1 MDYLTQ
7 PNPFN
12 LCVLCVLFR
21 ALLITAL
28 LLACA
33 AASPAASPQPTTSEQ
48 VKKLVAV
55 LKSNAT
61 QKEKADACRELARIG
76 TKDAVAPL
84 AALLPDE
91 KLSHMARYAMEPIP
105 SSAVDKALR
114 QAAAELRGRPLV
126 GVIGSIG
133 VRRDPKAV
141 SLLTRFL
148 HAPDNEVAQAAARS
162 LGSIGNQAA
171 AEALLNALPE
181 VSAANQLAFCEGLLR
196 CAEAAAVKGERK
208 EALAIYD
215 RLREVPAPQ
224 QVRTAALRGAI
235 LTRQQAGLPLLALA
249 LHSDDFSIVFAA
261 ARTAQE
267 MPGQDVTRVLASE
280 LATLPADRQVLLVQ
294 TLAKRGDDA
303 ALPALY
309 AAARSGEEPVRL
321 AAIRALAELGSPS
334 ALSVLLELLGDAD
347 QKVAE
352 VAQETL
358 AALPGKDVDA
368 AIMAMLS
375 SSASARRITAMEL
388 IVRRRMTAAIP
399 ALFAAAG
406 GSDAKVRVA
415 AVKKLGELAGPDQ
428 LPGLLDLLAKAGSSE
443 DTEAAEQALSAVSL
457 KAANPASC
465 VGQVEARLAQSP
477 PAQKCALLRVLGGI
491 AGTNAL
497 PIVRAAVN
505 DSNPEVHGTAI
516 RTLGG
521 WNTADAAPDLLELA
535 RTAANP
541 TDKMICLRGYL
552 RLAGQAE
559 LPLDKRLSMCRQA
572 VPLAQKDEEKKLLLA
587 ALGSIVSVEAL
598 DLITPY
604 LGEAGTKE
612 EASTAAVDVSDKL
625 LKADD
630 SAKAAPKL
638 VEPLDKVAQAT
649 ANADLAKRAKD
660 LRDQAKT
667 KAGAK

>member
-1 MDYLTQ
+1 MR
-7 PNPFN
+7 PIRP
-12 LCVLCVLFR
+12 
-21 ALLITAL
+21 LLITAL
-28 LLACA
+28 LLACT
-33 AASPAASPQPTTSEQ
+33 AASPAASPQLTTTEQ

-76 TKDAVAPL
+76 TKDTVAPL

-91 KLSHMARYAMEPIP
+91 KLSHMARYALEPIP
-105 SSAVDKALR
+105 SSAVDRALR
-114 QAAAELRGRPLV
+114 KAAGELRGRPLV

-141 SLLTRFL
+141 GPLTRFL
-148 HAPDNEVAQAAARS
+148 DSRDNEVAQAAARS
-162 LGSIGNQAA
+162 LGTIGNHAA
-171 AEALLNALPE
+171 AEALLHALPG
-181 VSAANQLAFCEGLLR
+181 VSPANQLAFCEGLLR
-196 CAEAAAVKGERK
+196 CAEAAAARGERK
-208 EALAIYD
+208 EALGIYD
-215 RLREVPAPQ
+215 RLREVPAPH
-224 QVRTAALRGAI
+224 QVLTAALRGAV
-235 LTRQQAGLPLLALA
+235 LTRRQAGLPLLSLA
-249 LHSDDFSIVFAA
+249 LHNSDFSIVLAA

-267 MPGQDVTRVLASE
+267 MPGQEVTRLLASE
-280 LATLPADRQVLLVQ
+280 LGGLAADRQILLIQ
-294 TLAKRGDDA
+294 TLAKRGDDS

-309 AAARSGEEPVRL
+309 AAARSGEEPVRI
-321 AAIRALAELGSPS
+321 AAVRALAEVGSPS

-352 VAQETL
+352 AAQETL
-358 AALPGKDVDA
+358 AALPGKDVDG

-375 SSASARRITAMEL
+375 AKAPARRVIAMEL
-388 IVRRRMTAAIP
+388 IVRRRMITAIP
-399 ALFAAAG
+399 ALFTAAG
-406 GSDAKVRVA
+406 DPDAKVRVA
-415 AVKKLGELAGPDQ
+415 AIKKLGELAGPDQ
-428 LPGLLDLLAKAGSSE
+428 LPGLLDLLAKADNSE
-443 DTEAAEQALSAVSL
+443 NMEAAEQALTAVSL

-465 VGQVEARLAQSP
+465 VGQVEARLAQSQ
-477 PAQKCALLRVLGGI
+477 AEQKCALLRVLGSIG
-491 AGTNAL
+491 GSNAL
-497 PIVRAAVN
+497 QVVRAAVN
-505 DSNPEVHGTAI
+505 DSNTEVHAAAI

-521 WNTADAAPDLLELA
+521 WTTADAAPDLLELA
-535 RTAANP
+535 KTAATP

-552 RLAGQAE
+552 RLAGQPDLA
-559 LPLDKRLSMCRQA
+559 LDKRLSMCRQA
-572 VPLAQKDEEKKLLLA
+572 APLAQKDEEKKLLLA

-625 LKADD
+625 LKGDG

-638 VEPLDKVAQAT
+638 VEPLDKVVQAT

-667 KAGAK
+667 KATAK